1 MLWNRHLF
9 VAATLH
15 VNNKVQDDDSGTNNI
30 DHFVHFSRNL
40 LGVRPGPKGT
50 MVFPLVNAQPEEG
63 QYHQN
68 DNAHTDAN
76 AHVLH
81 LPTRERKNERSKL
94 TEANSVIVA

>member
-1 MLWNRHLF
+1 MMIVEQIILIISCIFL
-9 VAATLH
+9 VT
-15 VNNKVQDDDSGTNNI
+15 S
-30 DHFVHFSRNL
+30 

-81 LPTRERKNERSKL
+81 LPTRERKKRKEQ
-94 TEANSVIVA
+94 VD

>member
-1 MLWNRHLF
+1 
-9 VAATLH
+9 
-15 VNNKVQDDDSGTNNI
+15 
-30 DHFVHFSRNL
+30 
-40 LGVRPGPKGT
+40 

-81 LPTRERKNERSKL
+81 LPTRERKNERNKL
-94 TEANSVIVA
+94 TEANSVIVT